1 MTELRDLYQQLI
13 LDHNQH
19 PRNFGVLEGAD
30 LMARGNN
37 PLCGDQLDLYV
48 ALEDDSIKDIRFE
61 GSGCAIFKSS
71 TSIMTTVVKGKT
83 RGEAMEIFE
92 RFHRLA
98 TTGEVDAA
106 EMGKLAALASV
117 YKYPVRVKCA
127 LLAWRTLETA
137 LQEQGEIVSTE

>member
-1 MTELRDLYQQLI
+1 MTDLRDLYQQLI

-19 PRNFGVLEGAD
+19 PRNFGVLEGAGSTAKGD
-30 LMARGNN
+30 N
-37 PLCGDQLDLYV
+37 PLCGDQLDLY
-48 ALEDDSIKDIRFE
+48 LELEEDRIKDISFV

-83 RGEAMEIFE
+83 RAEALEIFE

-98 TTGEVDAA
+98 TTGEMDSA

-117 YKYPVRVKCA
+117 HKYPVRVKCA
-127 LLAWRTLETA
+127 LLAWRTLEAA